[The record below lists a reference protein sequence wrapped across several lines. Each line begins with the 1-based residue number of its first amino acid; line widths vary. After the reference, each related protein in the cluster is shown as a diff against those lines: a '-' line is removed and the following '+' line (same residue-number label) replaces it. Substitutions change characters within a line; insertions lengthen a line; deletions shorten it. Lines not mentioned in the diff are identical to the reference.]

1 VTRAAEV
8 DPSYA
13 YMQKSFTAMD
23 TKPKTNPTFTMAIP
37 EEVRKGQNLSALYV
51 KKIDTEV
58 TYKGSTR
65 MGTAVNGT
73 RDGRLSI
80 DRVTLQDQTTAASP
94 VQTVPSSSET
104 WPPGPNARWATRSRN
119 SSTNGATRRSL
130 GVSRLI

>member
-80 DRVTLQDQTTAASP
+80 DRVTLQDQDYGSIASP
-94 VQTVPSSSET
+94 NSPVKF
-104 WPPGPNARWATRSRN
+104 GNMATRAQRQMGN
-119 SSTNGATRRSL
+119 SE
-130 GVSRLI
+130 